1 MKTTYA
7 RICIFTSLCFSI
19 FFYSEKSSAQIMI
32 NSGLE
37 LAPKLEYA
45 KPLPKNLPFFP
56 TGVLPRYQ
64 TFYGD
69 PGHVRNF
76 LADKGIVTSIDYRS
90 LINGNVTG
98 GIQRTSAVA
107 NQIALTVDINWAKL
121 LHIPGLTSY
130 FAGINRFGSNLSTH
144 TGNSLVRA
152 ENFLVSSSGD
162 SPMHLAYAYFDERF
176 AHGRASIALG
186 RFPVGMTFGSSPL
199 NCNFV
204 GNALCGNVKALT
216 GKDISYTV
224 FPNSS
229 WASRFT
235 FYLKRNMYIQSGLFS
250 IDQTADSGSLFDR
263 TGWKWSTRHITGW
276 TSPFEIG
283 YIPLIGA
290 RQLIGHYKAGFSY
303 AHAQYTTFDGQL
315 YKNRPTSIG
324 YKTKFWLMAD
334 QMLLRQGSG
343 LDTGLIVAA
352 AFVRN
357 QHDVSTYG
365 DQAIISV
372 VDRGFWH
379 QRPTDALGFLVSTLW
394 ISPNLSRLQKRQY
407 KNGERIS
414 GGVTTP
420 QNSEQNF
427 ELFYDG
433 LIVPGIRMEPDIQ
446 YIIHPNAQRSI
457 PDSLV
462 LNLMVRVYL

>member
-1 MKTTYA
+1 
-7 RICIFTSLCFSI
+7 
-19 FFYSEKSSAQIMI
+19 
-32 NSGLE
+32 
-37 LAPKLEYA
+37 
-45 KPLPKNLPFFP
+45 
-56 TGVLPRYQ
+56 
-64 TFYGD
+64 
-69 PGHVRNF
+69 
-76 LADKGIVTSIDYRS
+76 
-90 LINGNVTG
+90 
-98 GIQRTSAVA
+98 
-107 NQIALTVDINWAKL
+107 
-121 LHIPGLTSY
+121 
-130 FAGINRFGSNLSTH
+130 
-144 TGNSLVRA
+144 
-152 ENFLVSSSGD
+152 
-162 SPMHLAYAYFDERF
+162 
-176 AHGRASIALG
+176 
-186 RFPVGMTFGSSPL
+186 
-199 NCNFV
+199 
-204 GNALCGNVKALT
+204 
-216 GKDISYTV
+216 
-224 FPNSS
+224 
-229 WASRFT
+229 
-235 FYLKRNMYIQSGLFS
+235 
-250 IDQTADSGSLFDR
+250 
-263 TGWKWSTRHITGW
+263 
-276 TSPFEIG
+276 
-283 YIPLIGA
+283 
-290 RQLIGHYKAGFSY
+290 
-303 AHAQYTTFDGQL
+303 
-315 YKNRPTSIG
+315 
-324 YKTKFWLMAD
+324 MAD